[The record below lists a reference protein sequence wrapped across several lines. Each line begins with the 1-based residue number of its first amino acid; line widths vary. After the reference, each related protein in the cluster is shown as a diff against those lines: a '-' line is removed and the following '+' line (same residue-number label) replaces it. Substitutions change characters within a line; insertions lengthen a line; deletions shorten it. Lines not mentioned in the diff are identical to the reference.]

1 MLSNG
6 RFIKIYIQKKNIL
19 SRVVTIGYNQS
30 CSQTSHKQLIENTKT
45 HRRFFCGFK
54 FSLKKEGGEELRET
68 NLNANVVSASTLLQL
83 ERICQISL
91 FF

>member
-54 FSLKKEGGEELRET
+54 FSLKKEIDTEFNRMRR
-68 NLNANVVSASTLLQL
+68 V
-83 ERICQISL
+83 ERDKP
-91 FF
+91 